1 MYEKYKSEKQKFL
14 DDFAGAGFN
23 IDSQDLVPVLL
34 TSIRYL
40 SRYPKPDTLPVISY
54 LPTAELKQLAC
65 HSDCFVLGHYQGGIM
80 IYLDKKLKPETNL
93 FDRSVLLH
101 ELVHYL
107 QYNFEPATQSVQT
120 EQEKCMLWYKRERE
134 AYAIQD
140 AYLMIISSPVRAGYF
155 PAMADC

>member
-23 IDSQDLVPVLL
+23 IDSQDLIPVLL

-40 SRYPKPDTLPVISY
+40 SRYPKPDVLPVISY

-65 HSDCFVLGHYQGGIM
+65 LADCFVLGHYQGGQM

-107 QYNFEPATQSVQT
+107 QYNFEPVTQIQT

-140 AYLMIISSPVRAGYF
+140 AYLMLVSSPVRAGYF
-155 PAMADC
+155 PAKADC